1 MLSLWLAHDDQD
13 ENGVLSIDE
22 LYRFILYY
30 TKDTDD
36 DGVDTGDADGGAEQ
50 DEEEEEAELA
60 EEEDAAETAE
70 TAETAEVVGA
80 AGSSSIA
87 IIASLKEEQ
96 AVAAKEMHAADQQ
109 EAQAEIEAKLLLLEQ
124 SSVDRLGEYCTF
136 ACLLDGSGVG
146 GRTRARQMPSCPSP
160 LPRNGSGGGGTYCY
174 LVS

>member
-1 MLSLWLAHDDQD
+1 MIDQD

-80 AGSSSIA
+80 AAGSSSIA
-87 IIASLKEEQ
+87 IIIASLKEEQ

-160 LPRNGSGGGGTYCY
+160 LPRNGGVFFLGGGVLTAI
-174 LVS
+174 